1 MAYSLP
7 PLQSLRVFEAAA
19 RHLSFKRAAEELHVT
34 PAAVSHQIKALEDT
48 LGVALFRRLTRA
60 LELTETGR
68 AMLPKIQE
76 GFECLALAVETT
88 RRDSPRHSLRMALPP
103 SFATRWLMPRLP
115 AFAAAHPEI
124 DLAISTR
131 LATIDVS
138 DAATLEGD
146 LMALREDRSDV
157 EIRFGTGHYPG
168 LRADLIFA
176 VDYVATCSP
185 RFLTAKRPLRHPGDL
200 RYHLLI
206 HDDTVPQRSE
216 RPSWP
221 EWLKSAGVTDVDGER
236 GPRFANSGLALEAAK
251 DGLGIVLA
259 PRPLIEREVAAGHLA
274 IPFDVAMPSRYA
286 YYLVTALA
294 RAERPEVRLFRE
306 WVLAVAAA
314 DAAAD
319 PMHRT

>member
-34 PAAVSHQIKALEDT
+34 PAAVSHQIKALEDY
-48 LGVALFRRLTRA
+48 LGVTLFHRLTRA

-76 GFECLALAVETT
+76 GFECLALAVEST
-88 RRDSPRHSLRMALPP
+88 RRDSPRRSLRVTLPP
-103 SFATRWLMPRLP
+103 SFATRWLMPRLQ

-124 DLAISTR
+124 DLTITTR

-138 DAATLEGD
+138 DPATLEND
-146 LMALREDRSDV
+146 LMPLREDRDDL
-157 EIRFGTGHYPG
+157 EIRYGTGHYPG
-168 LRADLIFA
+168 LRADLIFP
-176 VDYVATCSP
+176 VDYVAICNP
-185 RFLTAKRPLRHPGDL
+185 RFLTAKRPLRHPQDL

-206 HDDTVPQRSE
+206 HDDTIPQRSE

-221 EWLKSAGVTDVDGER
+221 EWLKSAGASEVDAER
-236 GPRFANSGLALEAAK
+236 GPRFANSGLALDAAK
-251 DGLGIVLA
+251 DGLGIALA
-259 PRPLIEREVAAGHLA
+259 PRPLIAREVAAGHLA

-286 YYLVTALA
+286 YYVVTPQAS
-294 RAERPEVRLFRE
+294 AERPEIRQFRD
-306 WVLAVAAA
+306 WVLAEAAA
-314 DAAAD
+314 DAAASGG
-319 PMHRT
+319 P